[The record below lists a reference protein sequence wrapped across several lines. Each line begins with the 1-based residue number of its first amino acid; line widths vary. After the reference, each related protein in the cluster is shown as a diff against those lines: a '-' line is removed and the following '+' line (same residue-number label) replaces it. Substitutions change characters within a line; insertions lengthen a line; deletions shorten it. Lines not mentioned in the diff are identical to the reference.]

1 MFYLVLHTFT
11 GFYLVLTGLD
21 LTGGFTGFY
30 LVLLGFIEFHM
41 GFT

>member
-21 LTGGFTGFY
+21 LTGGFTWFDW
-30 LVLLGFIEFHM
+30 VLPSFIEFHM